1 MTDGMLFWIT
11 QLDSKHHRF
20 IDCST
25 PLHCKTVRRSGNRK
39 IHWYHLRMCIRLVL
53 VLARK
58 NSIKILLWSN
68 PNMISGGELFEYILA
83 RRYLKEHDACRLFA
97 QLISGVHYLHQ
108 KHIVHRDLKLVTHLK
123 PILTLL

>member
-1 MTDGMLFWIT
+1 MIDGMLYWIT
-11 QLDSKHHRF
+11 QLDSKHHIF
-20 IDCST
+20 IDCSA
-25 PLHCKTVRRSGNRK
+25 PLHCKTVRRSRNRK

-58 NSIKILLWSN
+58 NSIKILLW
-68 PNMISGGELFEYILA
+68 IILA